1 VAYVDRGESNDVILV
16 AGESV
21 TVVAVNPKCARDRI
35 MEALSE

>member
-1 VAYVDRGESNDVILV
+1 VDRGESKDFILLP
-16 AGESV
+16 GESV